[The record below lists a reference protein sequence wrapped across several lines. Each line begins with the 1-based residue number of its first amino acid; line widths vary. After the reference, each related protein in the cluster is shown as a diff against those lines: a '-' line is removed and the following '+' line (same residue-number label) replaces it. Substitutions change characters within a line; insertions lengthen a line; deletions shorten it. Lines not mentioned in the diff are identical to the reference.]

1 MIYSKFRELKYDE
14 NCDSET
20 FWEGKPNK
28 YVKDIFEHSTLI
40 AQNYKEFNDI
50 DECVYFV
57 APSIRENIV
66 KDIYS
71 KKQENVICSFSCF
84 TDDNDDGKE
93 LMWAHYANSS
103 KGIKIDFTVDD
114 EFSSYIK
121 PVEYK
126 SKKFF
131 DTNEK
136 LEEEFKIHNLENI
149 MCRKST
155 AWKYEQEHRA
165 IFSKYN
171 NEFKPYKVNGKYFFP
186 INIQKITLGKGFFLD
201 TKSSNLEEAKQDF
214 ENHILK
220 IASFIYQVL
229 KDNEKYSSKMPEFYR
244 YQDKYS
250 QKLIKIGTNELENYI
265 EKHTECTIT

>member
-1 MIYSKFRELKYDE
+1 MIYSKFRALNYKSDD
-14 NCDSET
+14 NSQT
-20 FWEGKPNK
+20 FWKRNK
-28 YVKDIFEHSTLI
+28 YIKDIFEHSTLI

-66 KDIYS
+66 NDIYNV
-71 KKQENVICSFSCF
+71 KQEKVICSFSCF
-84 TDDNDDGKE
+84 TDDNYDGKE
-93 LMWAHYANSS
+93 LMWAHYAKGS
-103 KGIKIDFTVDD
+103 KGIKIDFTVDCK
-114 EFSSYIK
+114 FSFYIK

-136 LEEEFKIHNLENI
+136 LEEEFKVHNLENI

-165 IFSKYN
+165 IFSKYD

-201 TKSSNLEEAKQDF
+201 TKSSNSREAQQDF

-229 KDNEKYSSKMPEFYR
+229 KDNKKYSPKMPEFYR

-250 QKLIKIGTNELENYI
+250 QELIKIETNELENYI
-265 EKHTECTIT
+265 AEHTEFITT